1 MYMYIY
7 MYIICIYIL
16 DIYTNM
22 HNTISTVT
30 LRILWEEQMVYSKHP
45 TLQLHHELSGK
56 TRSVTRKVC
65 RR

>member
-30 LRILWEEQMVYSKHP
+30 L
-45 TLQLHHELSGK
+45 
-56 TRSVTRKVC
+56 
-65 RR
+65 